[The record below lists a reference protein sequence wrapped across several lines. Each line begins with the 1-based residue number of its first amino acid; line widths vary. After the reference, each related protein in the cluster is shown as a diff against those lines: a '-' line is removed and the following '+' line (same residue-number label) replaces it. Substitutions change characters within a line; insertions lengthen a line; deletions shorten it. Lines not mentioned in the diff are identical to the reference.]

1 MLGRKDWKLILLL
14 VLAIVM
20 IFILTSCN
28 FHFTVTGT
36 LPTTP
41 AETILVVSSGG
52 SWIYGY
58 IYVDGVNTGI
68 YLWPYQ
74 TKSVY
79 NISCYKNIKVRLVDE
94 NYLFSHTKYVYTKPG
109 LNYVNFDYWW

>member
-1 MLGRKDWKLILLL
+1 MLKKKGWKSILLL
-14 VLAIVM
+14 TLVVTVTFVLS
-20 IFILTSCN
+20 SCN

-41 AETILVVSSGG
+41 VESILVVKSGG

-58 IYVDGVNTGI
+58 IHVNDVDTGI
-68 YLWPYQ
+68 YLNSYQ
-74 TKSVY
+74 TKKVY
-79 NISCYKNIKVRLVDE
+79 NVPCYQNVKIRLVDE
-94 NYLFSHTKYVYTKPG
+94 NYFFSHTEYIYTKPG